1 MIFRK
6 NQIVD
11 YYDSR
16 KIACGL
22 ILDTDDRRL
31 RILSEQ
37 AKESNISVSRILI
50 STYDPD
56 FPFSGNRDRQ
66 VSRLKELSRQREE
79 LKNQINL
86 RELWEVVGP
95 ETGSVGIEDLAELL
109 FGRNLDMNSA
119 PSLLRAIQDDRTY
132 FKILPDRIE
141 VPTPDR
147 VQQALTQREKER
159 ERADFMAKSAEFLVR
174 LREGEGMRADSA
186 PRGLIEMLEEAA
198 GEGKEWVASKPVR
211 EIFSR
216 AGLPQGWDPFRVLVR
231 LGIWSED
238 ENITLRTEDVPV
250 QFSPEAEAQALDEAR
265 KVTPLPDRELLGGE
279 AITID
284 AVSTRDVDDALSL
297 RYEGDET
304 ILGVHITDVAHFID
318 HDTLLDHEIRRRAT
332 SIYLPER
339 TIPMI
344 PPVLS
349 EKAASL
355 EEGEIRPVLSVL
367 MRLGRDLKL
376 KDYTV
381 NESNIRVS
389 QRLSYE
395 SVDRRILDSDSM
407 EAALFR
413 IAIAFRKERVAQGA
427 LIFKDPEL
435 SVHVT
440 EDKKI
445 EVGVRERE
453 SPSQILVSELMI
465 QANRL
470 FAQFLEERSVPAFF
484 RSQPA
489 PLERITLGDEY
500 DPVTSYRAKKALARS
515 DLNTEPGPHSTLALA
530 AYATATSPL
539 RRYTDLIVQ
548 RQLKAVL
555 KSDAPL
561 LNREALE
568 SILEQISYPLERAAL
583 MERQRQ
589 RYFLLKYL
597 EQRRHEEWEAIVLH
611 RFPAFHLVQ
620 LTPFFLNAALHTPN
634 NLVLAPYD
642 RAMVQIEKINPRDDK
657 LILSLVK
664 LL

>member
-1 MIFRK
+1 MSFRK
-6 NQIVD
+6 NQVVD

-16 KIACGL
+16 KIGCGL

-31 RILSEQ
+31 RILTEH

-56 FPFSGNRDRQ
+56 FPFSANRDQQ

-95 ETGSVGIEDLAELL
+95 ETGSVGIEDLTELL
-109 FGRNLDMNSA
+109 FGRNQDMNSA
-119 PSLLRAIQDDRTY
+119 PSLLRAIQDDRIY

-159 ERADFMAKSAEFLVR
+159 ERANFMAKSAEFLVG
-174 LREGEGMRADSA
+174 LKDGEGVRTDSA
-186 PRGLIEMLEEAA
+186 PDGLIDMLEEAA
-198 GEGKEWVASKPVR
+198 GEGSEWVTLKPMR

-216 AGLPQGWDPFRVLVR
+216 AGLPQGWDPFRVLVK

-238 ENITLRTEDVPV
+238 ENITLRVEDVPV
-250 QFSPEAEAQALDEAR
+250 EFSPEAEAQALDNA
-265 KVTPLPDRELLGGE
+265 KKIVPIPQRELLQDE
-279 AITID
+279 VITID
-284 AVSTRDVDDALSL
+284 AVSTRDVDDGLSL
-297 RYEGDET
+297 HHEGDEA

-318 HDTLLDHEIRRRAT
+318 HDTLLDREIRRRAT
-332 SIYLPER
+332 SIYLPES

-355 EEGEIRPVLSVL
+355 EKGEIRPALSLL
-367 MRLGRDLKL
+367 MRLGPDLKL
-376 KDYTV
+376 RDYTIK
-381 NESNIRVS
+381 ESNIRVS

-395 SVDRRILDSDSM
+395 SVDGRILDSDST

-440 EDKKI
+440 EDKEI
-445 EVGVRERE
+445 GVSVRERE
-453 SPSQILVSELMI
+453 SPSQVLVSELMI

-470 FAQFLEERSVPAFF
+470 FAHFLEGRKIPAFF

-489 PLERITLGDEY
+489 PLEKITLGDEY
-500 DPVTSYRAKKALARS
+500 DPVASYRAKRALARG
-515 DLNTEPGPHSTLALA
+515 DLNTEPGAHSTLGLA

-548 RQLKAVL
+548 RQIKRVL
-555 KSDAPL
+555 KSERPL

-568 SILEQISYPLERAAL
+568 SILEEISYPLERAAL

-611 RFPAFHLVQ
+611 RFPGFHLVQ
-620 LTPFFLNAALHTPN
+620 LTRFFLNAALHTPN

-642 RAMVQIEKINPRDDK
+642 RAIVQIEKINPRDDK

>member
-6 NQIVD
+6 NQVVD

-31 RILSEQ
+31 RILTEQ

-109 FGRNLDMNSA
+109 FGRNQDMNSA
-119 PSLLRAIQDDRTY
+119 PSLLRAIQDDRIY

-174 LREGEGMRADSA
+174 LREGEGMKADSA
-186 PRGLIEMLEEAA
+186 PEGLIEMLEEAA
-198 GEGKEWVASKPVR
+198 GEGMEWVALKPIR

-216 AGLPQGWDPFRVLVR
+216 AGLPQGWDPFRVLVK
-231 LGIWSED
+231 LGIWSQD
-238 ENITLRTEDVPV
+238 ENITLRIEDVPV
-250 QFSPEAEAQALDEAR
+250 QFSPEAEAQALDNAR
-265 KVTPLPDRELLGGE
+265 KTAPLPHGELLHDE
-279 AITID
+279 VITID

-297 RYEGDET
+297 RYEGDEA
-304 ILGVHITDVAHFID
+304 ILGVHITDVAHFVD
-318 HDTLLDHEIRRRAT
+318 HDTVLDREIRRRAT
-332 SIYLPER
+332 SIYLPES

-355 EEGEIRPVLSVL
+355 EEGAIRPVLNVL

-376 KDYTV
+376 KDYTIS
-381 NESNIRVS
+381 ESDIRVS

-395 SVDRRILDSDSM
+395 SVDRRIVDSDSM

-413 IAIAFRKERVAQGA
+413 VAIAFRKERVAQGA

-440 EDKKI
+440 EHKKI
-445 EVGVRERE
+445 EVSVRERE
-453 SPSQILVSELMI
+453 SPSQVLVSELMI

-470 FAQFLEERSVPAFF
+470 FAQFLQERKIPAFF

-489 PLERITLGDEY
+489 PLERISLGDEY

-515 DLNTEPGPHSTLALA
+515 DLNTEPGPHSTLGLPV
-530 AYATATSPL
+530 YATATSPL

-548 RQLKAVL
+548 RQLKAIL

-561 LNREALE
+561 LNRKALE

-611 RFPAFHLVQ
+611 RFPGFHLVQ
-620 LTPFFLNAALHTPN
+620 LTQFFLNAALHTPN

-642 RAMVQIEKINPRDDK
+642 RAIVQIEKINPRDDK

>member
-6 NQIVD
+6 NQVVD

-31 RILSEQ
+31 RILTEQ

-50 STYDPD
+50 SSYDPH
-56 FPFSGNRDRQ
+56 FPFSGNRDQQ
-66 VSRLKELSRQREE
+66 VSRLKELSRQRDE

-95 ETGSVGIEDLAELL
+95 ETGSVGIEDLAELS
-109 FGRNLDMNSA
+109 FGRSRDMNSA
-119 PSLLRAIQDDRTY
+119 PSLLRAIQDDRIY

-147 VQQALTQREKER
+147 VQQALNQREKER
-159 ERADFMAKSAEFLVR
+159 GRADFMAKSAEFLVR
-174 LREGEGMRADSA
+174 LREGEGIRADSA
-186 PRGLIEMLEEAA
+186 PEGLIEMLEEAA
-198 GEGKEWVASKPVR
+198 GEGAEWVALKPVR

-216 AGLPQGWDPFRVLVR
+216 AGLPQGWDPFRVLVK

-238 ENITLRTEDVPV
+238 ENITLRIEDVPV
-250 QFSPEAEAQALDEAR
+250 EFSPEAEAQALDDAR
-265 KVTPLPDRELLGGE
+265 KSMQPPDRELLQE
-279 AITID
+279 EVITID

-297 RYEGDET
+297 RHEGDEA
-304 ILGVHITDVAHFID
+304 ILGVHITDVAHLID
-318 HDTLLDHEIRRRAT
+318 PDTLLDHEIRRRAT
-332 SIYLPER
+332 SIYLPES

-355 EEGEIRPVLSVL
+355 EEGAIRPVISVL
-367 MRLGRDLKL
+367 MRLGRDFEL
-376 KDYTV
+376 KDYTI

-395 SVDRRILDSDSM
+395 SVDRKILDSNSS
-407 EAALFR
+407 EATFFR

-470 FAQFLEERSVPAFF
+470 FAQFLEERKIPAFF

-489 PLERITLGDEY
+489 PLERISLGNEY
-500 DPVTSYRAKKALARS
+500 DPVTSYRSKKALARS
-515 DLNTEPGPHSTLALA
+515 NLTTEPGPHSTLGLT

-555 KSDAPL
+555 KSNAPL
-561 LNREALE
+561 LNLKELE
-568 SILEQISYPLERAAL
+568 SILEQVSYPLERAAL

-611 RFPAFHLVQ
+611 RFPGFHLVQ
-620 LTPFFLNAALHTPN
+620 LTRFFLNAALHTPN

-642 RAMVQIEKINPRDDK
+642 RAIVQIEKINPRDDK

>member
-1 MIFRK
+1 MSFRK
-6 NQIVD
+6 NQVVD

-16 KIACGL
+16 EIACGL
-22 ILDTDDRRL
+22 ILDTDDKRL
-31 RILSEQ
+31 RILTEQ

-50 STYDPD
+50 STYDPG
-56 FPFSGNRDRQ
+56 FPFSGNRDQQ
-66 VSRLKELSRQREE
+66 VSRLKALSRQREE
-79 LKNQINL
+79 LKNQIDL
-86 RELWEVVGP
+86 RELWEVVNP
-95 ETGSVGIEDLAELL
+95 ETESVGIEDLAELL
-109 FGRNLDMNSA
+109 FGKNQDMNSA
-119 PSLLRAIQDDRTY
+119 PSLLRAIQDDRIY

-174 LREGEGMRADSA
+174 LREGENMRADSA
-186 PRGLIEMLEEAA
+186 PEGLIEMLEEAA
-198 GEGKEWVASKPVR
+198 GEGTEWVALKPVR

-216 AGLPQGWDPFRVLVR
+216 AGLPQGWDPFRVLVK
-231 LGIWSED
+231 LGIWSQD
-238 ENITLRTEDVPV
+238 ENITLRIEDVPV
-250 QFSPEAEAQALDEAR
+250 EFSPEAEAQALDSAR
-265 KVTPLPDRELLGGE
+265 NIAPLPNTDLLREE
-279 AITID
+279 VITVD
-284 AVSTRDVDDALSL
+284 AVSTKDVDDALSL
-297 RYEGDET
+297 RLEGDEAV
-304 ILGVHITDVAHFID
+304 LGVHITDVARFID
-318 HDTLLDHEIRRRAT
+318 YDTPLDREIRRRAT
-332 SIYLPER
+332 SIYLPET

-349 EKAASL
+349 EQAASL
-355 EEGEIRPVLSVL
+355 EEGAIRPALSVL
-367 MRLGRDLKL
+367 MRLDRDLKL
-376 KDYTV
+376 KDYTI

-395 SVDRRILDSDSM
+395 SVDRRILDSDSI

-413 IAIAFRKERVAQGA
+413 IAVAFRKERVAQGG
-427 LIFKDPEL
+427 LVFKDPEL

-445 EVGVRERE
+445 EVSVRERE
-453 SPSQILVSELMI
+453 SPSQVLVSELMI

-470 FAQFLEERSVPAFF
+470 FAQFLEERKIPAFF
-484 RSQPA
+484 RCQPA
-489 PLERITLGDEY
+489 PLERISMGDEY

-515 DLNTEPGPHSTLALA
+515 DLKTEPGPHSTLGLA
-530 AYATATSPL
+530 AYSTATSPL

-555 KSDAPL
+555 KSGAPL
-561 LNREALE
+561 LNRKELE
-568 SILEQISYPLERAAL
+568 SVLEQISYPLERAAI

-611 RFPAFHLVQ
+611 RFPGFHLVQ
-620 LTPFFLNAALHTPN
+620 LTQFFLNAALHTPN
-634 NLVLAPYD
+634 NLVLAPHD
-642 RAMVQIEKINPRDDK
+642 RAIVQIEKINPRDEK
-657 LILSLVK
+657 LVLSLVK

>member
-6 NQIVD
+6 NQVVD

-31 RILSEQ
+31 RILTEQ

-109 FGRNLDMNSA
+109 FGRNQDMNSA
-119 PSLLRAIQDDRTY
+119 PSLLRAIQDDRIY

-174 LREGEGMRADSA
+174 LREGEGVRADSA
-186 PRGLIEMLEEAA
+186 PAGLIEMIEEAA
-198 GEGKEWVASKPVR
+198 GEGTEWVAIKPIR

-216 AGLPQGWDPFRVLVR
+216 AGLPQGWDPFRVLVK
-231 LGIWSED
+231 LGIWSQD
-238 ENITLRTEDVPV
+238 ENITLRIEDVPV
-250 QFSPEAEAQALDEAR
+250 EFSPEAEAQALDGAR
-265 KVTPLPDRELLGGE
+265 KIVPLPGRELFQE
-279 AITID
+279 EVITID

-297 RYEGDET
+297 RYEGDEA

-318 HDTLLDHEIRRRAT
+318 HDTLLDREIRRRAT
-332 SIYLPER
+332 SIYLPESI
-339 TIPMI
+339 IPMI

-355 EEGEIRPVLSVL
+355 EEGAIRPVLSVL
-367 MRLGRDLKL
+367 MRLGPDLKL
-376 KDYTV
+376 RDYTI

-395 SVDRRILDSDSM
+395 SVDRRILNSDST

-440 EDKKI
+440 EHKKI
-445 EVGVRERE
+445 EVSVRERE
-453 SPSQILVSELMI
+453 SPSQVLVSELMI

-470 FAQFLEERSVPAFF
+470 FAQFLQERKIPAFF

-515 DLNTEPGPHSTLALA
+515 DLNTEPGPHSTLGLP

-548 RQLKAVL
+548 RQLKAAL

-561 LNREALE
+561 LNPKALE

-611 RFPAFHLVQ
+611 RFPGFHLVQ
-620 LTPFFLNAALHTPN
+620 LTRFFLNAALHTPN

-642 RAMVQIEKINPRDDK
+642 RAIVQIEKINPRDDK

>member
-1 MIFRK
+1 MSFRK
-6 NQIVD
+6 NQVVD

-16 KIACGL
+16 KIGCGL

-31 RILSEQ
+31 RNLTEH

-56 FPFSGNRDRQ
+56 FPFSANRDQQ
-66 VSRLKELSRQREE
+66 VSRLKEISRQREE

-95 ETGSVGIEDLAELL
+95 ETGSVGIEDLTELL
-109 FGRNLDMNSA
+109 FGRNQDMNSA
-119 PSLLRAIQDDRTY
+119 PSLLRAIQDDRIY

-159 ERADFMAKSAEFLVR
+159 ERANFMAKSAEFLVG
-174 LREGEGMRADSA
+174 LKDGEGVRADSA
-186 PRGLIEMLEEAA
+186 PDGLIDMLEEAA
-198 GEGKEWVASKPVR
+198 GEGSEWVTLKPIR

-216 AGLPQGWDPFRVLVR
+216 AGLPQGWDPFRVLVK

-238 ENITLRTEDVPV
+238 ENITLRVEDVPV
-250 QFSPEAEAQALDEAR
+250 EFSPEAEAEALDNA
-265 KVTPLPDRELLGGE
+265 KKIVSIPQRELLQE
-279 AITID
+279 EVITID

-297 RYEGDET
+297 HYEGDEA

-318 HDTLLDHEIRRRAT
+318 HDTLLDREIRRRAT
-332 SIYLPER
+332 SIYLPES

-355 EEGEIRPVLSVL
+355 EKGEIRPALSLL
-367 MRLGRDLKL
+367 MRLGPDLKL
-376 KDYTV
+376 RDYTIK
-381 NESNIRVS
+381 ESNIRVS

-395 SVDRRILDSDSM
+395 SVDGRILDSDST

-413 IAIAFRKERVAQGA
+413 IAIAFRNERVAQGA

-440 EDKKI
+440 EDKEI
-445 EVGVRERE
+445 GVSVRERE
-453 SPSQILVSELMI
+453 SPSQVLVSELMI

-470 FAQFLEERSVPAFF
+470 FAHFLEGRKIPAFF

-489 PLERITLGDEY
+489 PLEKITLGDEY
-500 DPVTSYRAKKALARS
+500 DPVASYRAKRALARG
-515 DLNTEPGPHSTLALA
+515 DLNTEPGAHSTLGLA

-548 RQLKAVL
+548 TQIKRVL
-555 KSDAPL
+555 KSDRPL

-568 SILEQISYPLERAAL
+568 SILEEISYPLERAAL

-611 RFPAFHLVQ
+611 RFPGFHLVQ
-620 LTPFFLNAALHTPN
+620 LTRFFLNAALHTPN

-642 RAMVQIEKINPRDDK
+642 RAIVQIEKINPRDDK